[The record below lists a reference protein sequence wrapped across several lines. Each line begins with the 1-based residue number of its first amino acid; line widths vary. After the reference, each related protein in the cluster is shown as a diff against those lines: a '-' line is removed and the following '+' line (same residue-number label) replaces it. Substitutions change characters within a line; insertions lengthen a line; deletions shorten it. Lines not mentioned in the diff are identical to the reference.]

1 MIKEKEEI
9 YKTKF
14 SSLKSH
20 TFFGNEMYFKLSQT
34 LRQFQIKVSAAAV
47 IHTPI
52 LIAIFFL
59 PQVRLKFDR
68 ILYCLKNFQI
78 PITAL
83 TKTFRSTDS
92 ISYYFST
99 ITKNSSFNDN
109 LQII

>member
-14 SSLKSH
+14 SSLESH

-52 LIAIFFL
+52 LIAIFYFAAS
-59 PQVRLKFDR
+59 K
-68 ILYCLKNFQI
+68 IKIWKNSLLF
-78 PITAL
+78 
-83 TKTFRSTDS
+83 KKSSD
-92 ISYYFST
+92 SYY
-99 ITKNSSFNDN
+99 SFDQNTQINRRYILLFFDN
-109 LQII
+109 HKK